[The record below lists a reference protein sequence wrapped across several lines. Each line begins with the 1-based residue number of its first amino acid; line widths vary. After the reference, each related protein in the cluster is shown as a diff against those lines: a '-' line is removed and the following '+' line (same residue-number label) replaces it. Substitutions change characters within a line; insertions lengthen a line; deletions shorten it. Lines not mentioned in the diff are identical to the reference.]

1 MRKEWEDIEFTF
13 VEYKDT
19 GISILSAV
27 DDLQVCVALH
37 FVLSVHAAS
46 PMWISS

>member
-1 MRKEWEDIEFTF
+1 MCREWEDIEFSF

-27 DDLQVCVALH
+27 DDLQVMIL
-37 FVLSVHAAS
+37 
-46 PMWISS
+46 ISFLTYI